1 MVLVGWAHGSFGP
14 RALKVEPLLPRAPDD
29 PSRALQRVHC
39 ASDRGQREHSLQGD
53 VQITCSAGAAETVD
67 MVGTDLSEPVH
78 KRALELSAL
87 SAFSVAPS
95 LPSTIPRQVVVTKE
109 IGNVDKGTTLGLP
122 AGVLAR
128 HLCRQ
133 GAPIAQQIDFR
144 ESFPLRRLQPTSA
157 CACETEIS
165 RADGVGHRED
175 PALHHQHVHCFHDR
189 MDLPQQNTP
198 CLSVCTTELNR

>member
-1 MVLVGWAHGSFGP
+1 MVFVGWAHGSFGL
-14 RALKVEPLLPRAPDD
+14 RALKVKPLRPRAPDD

-39 ASDRGQREHSLQGD
+39 ASPPPATSINRRQREHSLHGD
-53 VQITCSAGAAETVD
+53 AQITCSAGAAETVD
-67 MVGTDLSEPVH
+67 MVATDLSEPVH

-87 SAFSVAPS
+87 SAFSVVPS
-95 LPSTIPRQVVVTKE
+95 LPSTIAIKWRLQRK
-109 IGNVDKGTTLGLP
+109 IGNVGKGTTLGLP

-133 GAPIAQQIDFR
+133 GAPIAQKVDFR

-165 RADGVGHRED
+165 RAAGVGHRED
-175 PALHHQHVHCFHDR
+175 PALHHQHVYCF
-189 MDLPQQNTP
+189 MTG
-198 CLSVCTTELNR
+198 